1 MGTKTKLHLL
11 LLLFWGSFIFAQ
23 LDSYDS
29 KSEIKGVS
37 EQWHTLELPNSV
49 FAKTSNDLSD
59 IRIYNITSKDTIET
73 PYLLKVASE
82 KKSKKQVD
90 FKVINTLH
98 KQNTYFFTFEIPS
111 VETINEILLD
121 FENDNFDWKVNL
133 EASQD
138 QSNWY
143 KLLEEYRILSIKN
156 GRTDYKFT
164 SLSFPNSN
172 YKYYRLSLQSEIA
185 PELIKAKI
193 NFEANIGAE
202 YNNVDVLN
210 LDISED
216 PQNKRTVL
224 TADLKQ
230 RSPISYVKIN
240 VKNKYDYYR
249 PITVQY
255 ASDSVETEKG
265 WRLNY
270 RTIFSGILNSIEN
283 NEFLFDTKLGKKLKI
298 SIQNHD
304 NQPLDIKHIVV
315 KGYVHTLVGRFTEKG
330 PYYLVY
336 GNKKASIPNYDIVR
350 NLAKIPENPS
360 KLILGE
366 EEEIFKKQGETIAPL
381 FENKIWLW
389 LVMITIILVLGIF
402 TYKMMSKK

>member
-156 GRTDYKFT
+156 GQTDYKFT